1 MKKTILVLGIAC
13 AATLAIAQSD
23 VRQDQSGQANGAAT
37 QRDQATGLASG
48 KRMHKPM
55 LMTTQDVSAQGVV
68 SPRDVATGQASGR
81 QGIVHRDLATRNSAD
96 AQEAAQSE
104 VPSARETGSGMAT
117 GRMSATHSN
126 PTYKDSGMSGNNPLY
141 QGSSR
146 TATKTRSN
154 VQNNRVAT
162 GDVDGDGAADAA
174 VVKSKSNITNNRVAA
189 GDVNGDG
196 TPGAAV
202 SPSQPAQMKGDYSR
216 GHQPDRKV
224 PAAAN
229 EKNAREAGSGI
240 ATGKRQ

>member
-126 PTYKDSGMSGNNPLY
+126 PTYKDIEIAYGVLFLVSDEASF
-141 QGSSR
+141 
-146 TATKTRSN
+146 
-154 VQNNRVAT
+154 VT
-162 GDVDGDGAADAA
+162 GHALVVDGGQT
-174 VVKSKSNITNNRVAA
+174 IAA
-189 GDVNGDG
+189 G
-196 TPGAAV
+196 
-202 SPSQPAQMKGDYSR
+202 R
-216 GHQPDRKV
+216 
-224 PAAAN
+224 
-229 EKNAREAGSGI
+229 
-240 ATGKRQ
+240 